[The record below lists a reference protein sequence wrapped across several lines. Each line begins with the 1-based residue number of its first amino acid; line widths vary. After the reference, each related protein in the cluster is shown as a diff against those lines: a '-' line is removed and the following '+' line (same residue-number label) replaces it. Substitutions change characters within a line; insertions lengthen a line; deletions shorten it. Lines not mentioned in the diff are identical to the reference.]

1 MHCKSLVS
9 LHILLA
15 EGFDS
20 FTDKEYLLVK
30 ARIENAKNMQG
41 IRAAAYKSAEEHLAR
56 YFGSKETSFYYD
68 EDCLM
73 ISVLFLSTDR
83 AQAELFQTSL
93 NHWHFRNFLVGL
105 HGKVQ
110 VEKRIQVLQLSE
122 IPQDPSA
129 PATPQRVFF
138 QEYDGA
144 DSESPMQTLEDFM
157 GSHASSSTDVLLQDN
172 DLVKF
177 QSLESQDCFQVCEAY
192 RMHIKD
198 KAESSPDLRKNPN
211 NLLAGSWTPF
221 HQLFDGLGTCDQVP
235 KLAIRFERVHP
246 EQIVVSETRKR
257 QRVDVALEF
266 QSEQVEKLV
275 APRLKDGS
283 EKNKL
288 KDLEW
293 LSFVYVED
301 VDIFKKCLDWK
312 YKKTKKEWKKSN
324 DK

>member
-1 MHCKSLVS
+1 M
-9 LHILLA
+9 
-15 EGFDS
+15 
-20 FTDKEYLLVK
+20 
-30 ARIENAKNMQG
+30 RG

-56 YFGSKETSFYYD
+56 YFGSKENSFYYD
-68 EDCLM
+68 GDHLM
-73 ISVLFLSTDR
+73 ISVIFLSADR

-110 VEKRIQVLQLSE
+110 VDKKIQVLRLSE
-122 IPQDPSA
+122 IPRDPQDPSA
-129 PATPQRVFF
+129 PAIPQRVLFG
-138 QEYDGA
+138 EYDGA

-157 GSHASSSTDVLLQDN
+157 GSHASSSTDVVLKED

-177 QSLESQDCFQVCEAY
+177 QSLESQDCFQVCGAY

-198 KAESSPDLRKNPN
+198 KSKSSPDLQANPN

-221 HQLFDGLGTCDQVP
+221 HQLFDGLGTPDQVP
-235 KLAIRFERVHP
+235 KLAIRFEKVHP

-266 QSEQVEKLV
+266 RNEQVERLV
-275 APRLKDGS
+275 APRLKEGS
-283 EKNKL
+283 EKNKQ

-301 VDIFKKCLDWK
+301 VDTFKKCLNWK
-312 YKKTKKEWKKSN
+312 YKETKKKWKKS
-324 DK
+324 DGK